1 MSEFLSFE
9 NASPRF
15 ALPYLYAGQA
25 QKEFYVNE
33 AMAITDALLHCA
45 IEGTAACPPDTPAD
59 GQNWRVASGATGDWA
74 GHDGQIAC
82 RQSGAWRFITPKD
95 GMRVFDRFSGAS
107 WLYAGGWQMPSSI
120 SPATGGSNVDAE
132 ARTTLAQL
140 INALKLGGIL
150 S

>member
-1 MSEFLSFE
+1 MSEPLSFD

-33 AMAITDALLHCA
+33 ALAITDALLHCA
-45 IEGTAACPPDTPAD
+45 IEGTAASPPGTPVD
-59 GQNWRVASGATGDWA
+59 GQNWRVAIGATGDWA

-82 RQSGAWRFITPKD
+82 RQSGAWRFVTPRD

-107 WLYAGGWQMPSSI
+107 WLYADGWTMPASI
-120 SPATGGSNVDAE
+120 SPPTGGSNVDAE
-132 ARTTLAQL
+132 ARAALAQL
-140 INALKLGGIL
+140 INALKMGGIL
-150 S
+150 P